1 MSTSG
6 YAHICAGVWI
16 DKILMVSEARE
27 ERDKFDPHTGE
38 KIGTFLTT
46 QYTYT
51 ICGKPIPII
60 HKQYPK
66 DGLNFNIVFGYDMEK
81 NLTDW
86 LSKNDF
92 LDRDGHSSLKYQHS
106 ADTSWGVSHP
116 VGVLGAVSAH
126 YASSHHSTFI
136 ELRQTDLTVLLRK
149 AESRLKKI
157 GCEIEPTLHMF
168 ADCG

>member
-1 MSTSG
+1 MSASG
-6 YAHICAGVWI
+6 YARICAGVWI
-16 DKILMVSEARE
+16 DKILKVSEMRE
-27 ERDKFDPHTGE
+27 KRDKFDPHTGE

-66 DGLNFNIVFGYDMEK
+66 DGLNFNSDFGYDMEK
-81 NLTDW
+81 NFTDW

-106 ADTSWGVSHP
+106 VNGVSHP

-126 YASSHHSTFI
+126 YASSHDSIFI
-136 ELRQTDLTVLLRK
+136 ELRQTDLAVLLRK

-168 ADCG
+168 AACG

>member
-16 DKILMVSEARE
+16 DKILMVSETRE
-27 ERDKFDPHTGE
+27 KRNRFDLYTGE
-38 KIGTFLTT
+38 KIKTFLTT

-51 ICGKPIPII
+51 ICGKPMPIV

-66 DGLNFNIVFGYDMEK
+66 GGPTFNTEFGYDMER
-81 NLTDW
+81 NFTSW
-86 LSKNDF
+86 LVENDF
-92 LDRDGHSSLKYQHS
+92 LEEGEHPSLKYYHS
-106 ADTSWGVSHP
+106 ANPSSAVSHP
-116 VGVLGAVSAH
+116 VGVLGAVSAN
-126 YASSHHSTFI
+126 YASSHRSIFI

-168 ADCG
+168 AAYG